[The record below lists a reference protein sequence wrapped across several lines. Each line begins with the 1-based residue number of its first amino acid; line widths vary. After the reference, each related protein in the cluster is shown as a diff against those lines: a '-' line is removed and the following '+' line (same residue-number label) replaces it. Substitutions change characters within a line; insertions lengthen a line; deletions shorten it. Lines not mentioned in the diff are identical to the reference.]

1 MLIHAF
7 HAAFEEQVI
16 ALNRVGVDFTAPVL
30 VSRAVDES
38 VHEFLVQ
45 VAVVPGVIC
54 HNRCLLGE
62 IGSYNRHDVVSVGT
76 VNVEAAGLAV
86 AADQCQHGVAARL
99 APAGLLLV
107 AL

>member
-7 HAAFEEQVI
+7 HAAFEDAEIV
-16 ALNRVGVDFTAPVL
+16 LNRVGVNFTAPVL

-45 VAVVPGVIC
+45 VAVVPGVVC
-54 HNRCLLGE
+54 QNLCLLGE
-62 IGSYNRHDVVSVGT
+62 IGSDNRHDVVSVGT

-86 AADQCQHGVAARL
+86 AADQCQHGVAVRL